1 MDSATRACAAS
12 PLLLLARGGPLALN
26 SAPPNSTPE
35 EGDPLRPG
43 RARPRLRARLR
54 GVAAA
59 VATLLVLVMLP
70 SAAKRAARPETEGTL
85 ASPAGGVPTR

>member
-35 EGDPLRPG
+35 EGDPYALDALG
-43 RARPRLRARLR
+43 HGYAL
-54 GVAAA
+54 GYA
-59 VATLLVLVMLP
+59 VWPQP
-70 SAAKRAARPETEGTL
+70 SRRCWC
-85 ASPAGGVPTR
+85 S